1 MSDVQINHGPV
12 EAVADAPSAA
22 DASRDALLAELCG
35 LGATMSAAMEA
46 VPGFVPCGHAFGVV
60 VEGLYAAS
68 ACGDAA
74 RLDELA
80 ADVRAR
86 SEHVSAHRGV
96 AQGAVALAAPQ
107 SPETALLL
115 AAVRGIASDAFGA
128 MQLGRMD
135 DDVDV
140 FLANA
145 LAALG
150 SGAVDHEL
158 LARAGVAA
166 QKAYAL
172 AR

>member
-74 RLDELA
+74 QLDELA

-115 AAVRGIASDAFGA
+115 AACLLYTSHAPVVTAIIWFGINRNTVVPD
-128 MQLGRMD
+128 LGFRNKKFEP
-135 DDVDV
+135 VSP
-140 FLANA
+140 LIWG
-145 LAALG
+145 L
-150 SGAVDHEL
+150 S
-158 LARAGVAA
+158 
-166 QKAYAL
+166 
-172 AR
+172 